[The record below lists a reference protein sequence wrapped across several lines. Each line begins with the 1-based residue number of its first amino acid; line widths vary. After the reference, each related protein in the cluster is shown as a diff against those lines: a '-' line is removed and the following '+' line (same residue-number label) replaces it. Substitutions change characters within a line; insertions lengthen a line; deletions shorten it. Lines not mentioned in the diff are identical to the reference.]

1 MNSFN
6 TSIHRRRSIR
16 LKDYD
21 YSQAALYFI
30 TICCENRHHLFGEIL
45 GDKMKLNN
53 AGENAKQCWMSIP
66 QHFPN
71 VQLHE
76 FVIMPNHIHGI
87 IEFVGAKNLSP
98 DGGNESIDI
107 EINDDWTNGVRAK
120 DFSPLR
126 GTSKT
131 IGSVVRGFKV
141 GVTKW
146 MRQNTDVLD
155 VWQRNYFE
163 HIIRNE
169 NSFDTI
175 REYIITNP
183 EKWPHDKFYS

>member
-1 MNSFN
+1 MNNFN
-6 TSIHRRRSIR
+6 PSIHRRRSIR

-30 TICCENRHHLFGEIL
+30 TICCENRNHLFGEIL

-98 DGGNESIDI
+98 NDGNESIDI
-107 EINDDWTNGVRAK
+107 EINDDWANGVRAK
-120 DFSPLR
+120 YFSPLR

-146 MRQNTDVLD
+146 MRQNSDVID

-183 EKWPHDKFYS
+183 EKWPHDNFYS